1 MTEYLFVHYL
11 IQGIQLPSKEML
23 PSETETQNMG
33 LSSKYL

>member
-23 PSETETQNMG
+23 PSETERDTKHG
-33 LSSKYL
+33 LK